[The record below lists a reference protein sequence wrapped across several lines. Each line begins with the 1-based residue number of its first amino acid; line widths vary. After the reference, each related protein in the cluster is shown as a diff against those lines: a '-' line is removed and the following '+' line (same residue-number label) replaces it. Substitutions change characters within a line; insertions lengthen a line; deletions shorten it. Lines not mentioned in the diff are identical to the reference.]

1 VARVAQVRFGSVIS
15 QQRLQL
21 ASDLRKPDK
30 YLAIRFFSPVVVEA
44 QQHRRQPAQVDLA
57 VAVQQF

>member
-1 VARVAQVRFGSVIS
+1 VIS
-15 QQRLQL
+15 QQRLQI
-21 ASDLRKPDK
+21 ASDLCRPDK
-30 YLAIRFFSPVVVEA
+30 YLAIKFFSPVAVEA